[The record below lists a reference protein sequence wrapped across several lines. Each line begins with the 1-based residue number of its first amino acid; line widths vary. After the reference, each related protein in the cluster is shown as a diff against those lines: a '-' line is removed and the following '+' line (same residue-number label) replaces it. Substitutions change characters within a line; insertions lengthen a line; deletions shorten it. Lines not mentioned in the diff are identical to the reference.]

1 MSTSHLI
8 EGSTETT
15 VSSPLLTLLEIVTIE
30 YDLITLF
37 SVSLIRSLV
46 AIIPQTDM
54 KSGTFQMAGR
64 YHAIGMQTDLIYLF
78 LGTEVMMEQFISTV
92 LGTALCLQLESF
104 AAKYLMP
111 LELIKLCVQ

>member
-1 MSTSHLI
+1 MFTSHLI
-8 EGSTETT
+8 EGSTEIT
-15 VSSPLLTLLEIVTIE
+15 VLSPLLMLLEIVTIQ

-54 KSGTFQMAGR
+54 ESGTFQCRWQADTTPLESK
-64 YHAIGMQTDLIYLF
+64 QIYINLPF

-92 LGTALCLQLESF
+92 LGIALCLQLESF

-111 LELIKLCVQ
+111 L